1 MRLQK
6 LIARPHVDGNRIEI
20 TWTVPALPTEVR
32 VFRSSRSHPTRI
44 GEGIELSDVRGG
56 FAVDR
61 GLHGE
66 TVYYYSVFTKSNGD
80 PDWTSD
86 PHNRLS
92 EMATGSYDFGGQMF
106 AMLPAIYHRYDATL
120 TSPDVEPLDR
130 DKGVLRRFLDLTG
143 AELDQLYSLARAAVD
158 LHDLERVDGQLLPLL
173 AQWIGWRT
181 DHGASVR
188 AQRREIRHAPKIYER
203 IGTFGALDAT
213 ARRISG
219 LQFQAKE
226 FVHNIATTNEPER
239 LNIWSTTRTDPA
251 TSWGTPEL
259 VSVNYSFG
267 GRADHVP
274 QSDGDLF
281 FYHTRRRH
289 GSPQD
294 TQQDGAPGSSN
305 SGDTA
310 AQSMDIWV
318 KRRTPQ
324 GHWDSSGPVVGRAA
338 DDKQPPPS
346 SSPVCCGSSGKHTIR
361 ANR

>member
-44 GEGIELSDVRGG
+44 GEGIELSDVRAGIG
-56 FAVDR
+56 RGPRPARRDR
-61 GLHGE
+61 LLLLL
-66 TVYYYSVFTKSNGD
+66 FTKSNGD

-130 DKGVLRRFLDLTG
+130 DKGVLRRFLDLAG

-239 LNIWSTTRTDPA
+239 LNIWSTTRTDPSDELGH
-251 TSWGTPEL
+251 TGTRIGEL
-259 VSVNYSFG
+259 LFRG
-267 GRADHVP
+267 PRGPRAPRV
-274 QSDGDLF
+274 
-281 FYHTRRRH
+281 
-289 GSPQD
+289 
-294 TQQDGAPGSSN
+294 
-305 SGDTA
+305 TA
-310 AQSMDIWV
+310 IC
-318 KRRTPQ
+318 
-324 GHWDSSGPVVGRAA
+324 
-338 DDKQPPPS
+338 S
-346 SSPVCCGSSGKHTIR
+346 SSTRGGGTDLRKTPSRTAHPGVRTAVTRQPRAWTSG
-361 ANR
+361 